1 MKTKGF
7 TLIELMGVIII
18 LALIAIIATPNI
30 IDQIRKLNT
39 EVSKTQLAVLEAA
52 ADNYL
57 TANPDQFKM
66 NNGRVYCITLQEI
79 IDAGMLTDPV
89 VDASTGEVISNST
102 VMQAEVRNN
111 SFTYTLIEGSGST
124 CVAK

>member
-18 LALIAIIATPNI
+18 LALITLIATPNI
-30 IDQIRKLNT
+30 IDQIRKMNT

-57 TANPDQFKM
+57 SLNQNQYKVD
-66 NNGRVYCITLQEI
+66 NGRVYCITLQEI
-79 IDAGMLTDPV
+79 IDAGILTDPV
-89 VDASTGEVISNST
+89 VDAGTGEVISNNT
-102 VMQAEVRNN
+102 VIRATVKNN
-111 SFTYTLIEGSGST
+111 SFSYDLIEGSEST